1 MANSIKKIA
10 ILGGNK
16 EALKLL
22 PILLKDRSSKVCL
35 MADPNREAML
45 FKLGELG
52 YRLAPGLEIETTSN
66 LDDVKRIEGLDIIID
81 ALQST
86 VTEKFLESPEFRDI
100 EKLGPL
106 STRLL
111 WGVRATAPEEARGKA
126 TEQSALL
133 TSLREIVD
141 AVRLTI
147 DRKELF
153 SVILKL
159 ACESTGAER
168 GSIMLVSP
176 ETATLSVEIAKGMD
190 EEVVRKIRVPIGDGV
205 SGRVAAT
212 GKPLLICGKADNL
225 KFERPMDRTDVK
237 CAMCVPLVVDGEIIG
252 VINVNSSESPH
263 VFTEEDLRFLSSLA
277 GLAAEV
283 IQRSNEY
290 EKLKV
295 DAAKFT
301 FWKKADS
308 IMSSNLPIEQRL
320 TRVARDLA
328 EIIPGLTCFIYIYD
342 DESERLFLRA
352 ASIRDTKSLGQ
363 LSLRAGE
370 GLEGQGLESGEDV
383 FLVDRTG
390 DGAIKRVYMSLP
402 MISHGRFVGTFSGHV
417 VSAQGISSY
426 HESFLK
432 DIRDLVAA
440 AVYKHKMD
448 EREKGRSSRIFAVDE
463 AGLEMLS
470 MKDPK
475 KLLTIIA
482 TAPAAILGAEG
493 ALLRIRQ
500 DRLKRFQTAA
510 TFGLDDE
517 NIREYF
523 LPIEKETITEVFRKR
538 EPVSREF
545 SEKASPYIRSV
556 LSRPLMVDGEIAGI
570 ITLFNKTS
578 EGTVFP
584 CRFSKTDMEILARFC
599 VYAEKALSCVLAGKA
614 PLPGPRVDES
624 KMTPMELLESRVDEE
639 LNRARRYDKN
649 MVLATVRIAGLKDA
663 LVRNR
668 AGFDERLI
676 NLVRKKTRSFDIIV
690 KLDEETF
697 GFLFLDTNERV
708 TRLFGAI
715 SEAISSEESLK
726 KALAEGRVEAFY
738 GYALFPRDGDSFPT
752 LFSRASERVRLS
764 SLKAADAN

>member
-16 EALKLL
+16 EGLKLL
-22 PILLKDRSSKVCL
+22 PILLKDKSSKVCL

-45 FKLGELG
+45 FKLKELG
-52 YRLAPGLEIETTSN
+52 YRLAPGLGIEATSN
-66 LDDVKRIEGLDIIID
+66 LDDVKRVEGLDIIID
-81 ALQST
+81 ALQSP

-159 ACESTGAER
+159 ASESTGAER

-176 ETATLSVEIAKGMD
+176 ETSTLSVEIAKGMD

-212 GKPLLICGKADNL
+212 GKPLLVSGKADNL

-237 CAMCVPLVVDGEIIG
+237 SAMCVPLVVDGEIIG
-252 VINVNSSESPH
+252 VINVNSSDSPH

-308 IMSSNLPIEQRL
+308 IMSSILPIEQRL
-320 TRVARDLA
+320 TRVARDLVD
-328 EIIPGLTCFIYIYD
+328 IIPGLTCFIYIYD
-342 DESERLFLRA
+342 EESARLFLRA
-352 ASIRDTKSLGQ
+352 ASIRDAKSLGQ

-390 DGAIKRVYMSLP
+390 DGAIKRVYMNLP
-402 MISHGRFVGTFSGHV
+402 MISHGRFVGTFSGHL
-417 VSAQGISSY
+417 VSPQGISGY

-448 EREKGRSSRIFAVDE
+448 E
-463 AGLEMLS
+463 
-470 MKDPK
+470 
-475 KLLTIIA
+475 
-482 TAPAAILGAEG
+482 
-493 ALLRIRQ
+493 
-500 DRLKRFQTAA
+500 
-510 TFGLDDE
+510 
-517 NIREYF
+517 
-523 LPIEKETITEVFRKR
+523 
-538 EPVSREF
+538 
-545 SEKASPYIRSV
+545 
-556 LSRPLMVDGEIAGI
+556 
-570 ITLFNKTS
+570 
-578 EGTVFP
+578 
-584 CRFSKTDMEILARFC
+584 
-599 VYAEKALSCVLAGKA
+599 
-614 PLPGPRVDES
+614 
-624 KMTPMELLESRVDEE
+624 
-639 LNRARRYDKN
+639 
-649 MVLATVRIAGLKDA
+649 
-663 LVRNR
+663 
-668 AGFDERLI
+668 
-676 NLVRKKTRSFDIIV
+676 
-690 KLDEETF
+690 
-697 GFLFLDTNERV
+697 
-708 TRLFGAI
+708 
-715 SEAISSEESLK
+715 
-726 KALAEGRVEAFY
+726 
-738 GYALFPRDGDSFPT
+738 
-752 LFSRASERVRLS
+752 
-764 SLKAADAN
+764 